1 MILIAGGTGRLG
13 TAVRE
18 ELEPGQVRVLT
29 RNDVTAGRIRE
40 GGSEAVIGDLA
51 DAETVSRAV
60 EGCRAVVL
68 AASGF
73 GPMGRSTPAGV
84 DRDGNIAL
92 IHAARTAGVEHVVLI
107 SMHGAAPDARL
118 PLLRMKWAAE
128 EALRASGAGW
138 TIVRPTAFLETY
150 LDAVGA
156 DLPRNGSTLVF
167 GPGTVPVNFVSVEDV
182 AALVGEALRN
192 PHLLGETVEWGGED
206 LTLGQ
211 LSDALQSATGVAG
224 PTKRIPIPALRMMA
238 LASRPFSPFLARV
251 ASAAV
256 IMNTTD
262 MTFDAA
268 PHRARYPG
276 LPHTTL
282 AQAATS
288 WADVHQGSVAR

>member
-13 TAVRE
+13 TAIRE
-18 ELEPGQVRVLT
+18 DLEPGQVRVLT
-29 RNDVTAGRIRE
+29 RNRVTAEMIRE
-40 GGSEAVIGDLA
+40 GGSEAVVGDIA
-51 DAETVSRAV
+51 DPKAVSRAV

-92 IHAARTAGVEHVVLI
+92 LHAARTAGVEHVVLV

-156 DLPRNGSTLVF
+156 DLRRNGSTLVF
-167 GPGTVPVNFVSVEDV
+167 GTGTVPVNFVSVDDV
-182 AALVGEALRN
+182 AGLVGEALRN
-192 PHLLGETVEWGGED
+192 PRLLGETVEWGGED
-206 LTLGQ
+206 LTLEQ
-211 LSDALQSATGVAG
+211 LSAALRSATGVTG
-224 PTKRIPIPALRMMA
+224 PTKRIPLPALRITA
-238 LASRPFSPFLARV
+238 LVARPFSPFLARV

-282 AQAATS
+282 PQAAAR
-288 WADVHQGSVAR
+288 WADIHQGTVAR